1 MGRQKT
7 YESIVKGDSVPKPGV
22 PESFKVMVSE
32 LQGLGLDIRIL
43 DDMGKEIDLKED
55 YDEDDSTSYGKQ
67 NFSEDYRSDDDDLNR
82 AGFEVTDAEDAG
94 GVVGD
99 DDSDMYDDDD
109 EYDDEDA
116 DFDDGLDDDDESEY
130 GDPSDSDD
138 EDDGF
143 DD

>member
-1 MGRQKT
+1 MLFR
-7 YESIVKGDSVPKPGV
+7 SA
-22 PESFKVMVSE
+22 
-32 LQGLGLDIRIL
+32 
-43 DDMGKEIDLKED
+43 
-55 YDEDDSTSYGKQ
+55 SYGKQ